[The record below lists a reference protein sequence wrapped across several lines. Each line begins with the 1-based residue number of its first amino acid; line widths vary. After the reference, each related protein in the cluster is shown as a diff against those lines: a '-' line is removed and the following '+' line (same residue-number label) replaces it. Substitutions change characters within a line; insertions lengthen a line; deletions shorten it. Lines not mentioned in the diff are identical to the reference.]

1 MDVPIL
7 TWLIDILRHGFT
19 WSVDVLVAGIQGFDN
34 KEIAFVV
41 AYAILIFVGLFWA
54 WISWGH
60 HRPFIRTLKSLTRK
74 INAVA
79 KDEKLAAPDRLAEVE
94 KAFKRKPML
103 KPVWLHYRA
112 NMREINGEYNNLVD
126 PRAWFSVDA
135 LPGRG
140 YEKWCSTLAG
150 VFLTVGLLFTFIGLS
165 AALLK
170 VDLAEISSGG
180 IESMQGAI
188 RGILEVSSA
197 KFITSI
203 AGLIAYIIWSLIGRR
218 YQSQQSKAA
227 ARLTAAVQK
236 LSVYKAPE
244 TLLYEQLETNRKQLD
259 RLDHFTDD
267 LAVALDTK
275 IGDRLASLST
285 TFESK
290 MGDITSNLPAATS
303 QPIVESIKDLRQHI
317 GQTNEEGLKKI
328 LEEFLAGLQGGTGD
342 KMGTVAEKLSAV
354 ADKLSE
360 VKDGI
365 GNSGQ
370 TFGAELGKAA
380 TELVNASKSISAA
393 FGNRS
398 SELEERIKQFD
409 EKLGAITGQFDR
421 LGKTIPEDIQAALA
435 QVLEQLKE
443 SVNLLVAQLA
453 AGGERSGQAL
463 EDATKRAGEQFD
475 EKLRGA
481 SQHLSETLSGST
493 SNLSQ
498 VIGTLIERLK
508 QLESSLQALPT
519 SVDQQI
525 ERLDR
530 AGETLDG
537 AGQTI
542 STTAGS
548 LRDAASTVDD
558 LTRTVRSAL
567 TEIRASVEK
576 SAQAD
581 TSIQETLARLQA
593 ATKEANEFFEQ
604 HEARFGQLDDQLG
617 KTLDSLRDGVVQI
630 GEATGKAFA
639 EYEQHMASA
648 LGSLASAIEDF
659 AEELFQNTDE
669 E

>member
-7 TWLIDILRHGFT
+7 TWLIDILRPGFT

-54 WISWGH
+54 WISWRH
-60 HRPFIRTLKSLTRK
+60 HRPFMRAVNSLARK
-74 INAVA
+74 INAVVA
-79 KDEKLAAPDRLAEVE
+79 KDGKLAAPDRLDEVGE
-94 KAFKRKPML
+94 ALKGKRL
-103 KPVWLHYRA
+103 LDVWLQYRE
-112 NMREINGEYNNLVD
+112 NIPDEPDKKSGKLVNPVD
-126 PRAWFSVDA
+126 PRTFFSIDA

-227 ARLTAAVQK
+227 TRLAIAVQK

-244 TLLYEQLETNRKQLD
+244 TLLYEQLETNHKQLY
-259 RLDHFTDD
+259 RLEHFTDD
-267 LAVALDTK
+267 LAVALDKSVLDKK
-275 IGDRLASLST
+275 IS
-285 TFESK
+285 E
-290 MGDITSNLPAATS
+290 
-303 QPIVESIKDLRQHI
+303 PIVESIKDLRQHI
-317 GQTNEEGLKKI
+317 GQTNEEGLKNI
-328 LEEFLAGLQGGTGD
+328 LEKFLTGLQGGTGD
-342 KMGTVAEKLSAV
+342 KMETVAEKLSAV

-380 TELVNASKSISAA
+380 TELVSASKSISAA
-393 FGNRS
+393 FGSRS
-398 SELEERIKQFD
+398 SELEERIRQFD
-409 EKLGAITGQFDR
+409 EKLGAIAGQFDR

-443 SVNLLVAQLA
+443 SVNLLVAQLT
-453 AGGERSGQAL
+453 AGGERSGRSL

-576 SAQAD
+576 SAQAG

-593 ATKEANEFFEQ
+593 VTKEANEFFEQ

-630 GEATGKAFA
+630 GEATGKAFG
-639 EYEQHMASA
+639 EYDKHMAKA
-648 LGSLASAIEDF
+648 VGNLKQAIEQL
-659 AEELFQNTDE
+659 AENFPHPDE